1 MSSLFEK
8 LGGKPKI
15 SEIVDKM
22 FENLLKDDAMAPY
35 FANSDVKEQAE
46 KTKQFFTM
54 MTGGSVGYEAYNLK
68 NAH

>member
-22 FENLLKDDAMAPY
+22 FENLLKDDAMALY
-35 FANSDVKEQAE
+35 FANSDIKDQAE

-54 MTGGSVGYEAYNLK
+54 MTGGSVGYEGYNLK